1 MAIPQPDTRAA
12 QPVQSAEPVL
22 TSKWRRVEA
31 MPAREML
38 VELETDEG
46 EGPDD
51 WEEDEVEYVTLEFG
65 NHLPADLLAEHNE
78 VQLLAPESL
87 TPFARVGYKY
97 FQGTHQTLIGND
109 ILFLHEPDAEP
120 SYRPFTTSSYRIN
133 FQPVIV
139 EHDPDKPARDAA
151 VHVKGKGRASEP
163 APKLD
168 EHGQPVKRRAGRPK
182 GSKNKPKPPPTE
194 GTPAPAP
201 RKRRPRTSAIQAVS
215 LLTGQPVDPKDEGG
229 GKSKAKKK
237 VVVQADKGKEKA
249 VEEGPEEEPA
259 HEAEV
264 EGKADAGGGQ
274 ATEAGTSS
282 AGRAAEASCEKG
294 VGGPSENSPGQA
306 MDE

>member
-1 MAIPQPDTRAA
+1 MAIPQPDTHAA

-38 VELETDEG
+38 VDLETDEG

-87 TPFARVGYKY
+87 TPFARVGHKY

-139 EHDPDKPARDAA
+139 EHDPDKPAKDAA
-151 VHVKGKGRASEP
+151 AHVKGKGRASEP

-168 EHGQPVKRRAGRPK
+168 EHGQPVKRRPGRPK
-182 GSKNKPKPPPTE
+182 GSKNKPKPPPTD

-229 GKSKAKKK
+229 AKGKAKKK
-237 VVVQADKGKEKA
+237 VVVQGNKGKGKA
-249 VEEGPEEEPA
+249 VEEGSEAGPDRAADDQRESDTGGERSGRAGPSSVGRANGAPPEE
-259 HEAEV
+259 
-264 EGKADAGGGQ
+264 
-274 ATEAGTSS
+274 
-282 AGRAAEASCEKG
+282 G
-294 VGGPSENSPGQA
+294 VGGPSENPPDQA

>member
-1 MAIPQPDTRAA
+1 MATPQPDTRAA
-12 QPVQSAEPVL
+12 QPVQPAEAVL

-51 WEEDEVEYVTLEFG
+51 WEQDEVEYLTLEFG
-65 NHLPADLLAEHNE
+65 THLPADLLAEHNE

-87 TPFARVGYKY
+87 TPFARVGHKY

-139 EHDPDKPARDAA
+139 EHDADKPAKDGAA
-151 VHVKGKGRASEP
+151 RLKGKGRASEP
-163 APKLD
+163 APTLD
-168 EHGQPVKRRAGRPK
+168 EHGQPVKRRPGRPK

-194 GTPAPAP
+194 GSPAPAP

-215 LLTGQPVDPKDEGG
+215 LLTGQPVDPKDEGRTKG
-229 GKSKAKKK
+229 KAKKK
-237 VVVQADKGKEKA
+237 VVVQAEKGKEKA
-249 VEEGPEEEPA
+249 VEEEPEAGPA
-259 HEAEV
+259 HGAEG
-264 EGKADAGGGQ
+264 EGEADAGG
-274 ATEAGTSS
+274 EL
-282 AGRAAEASCEKG
+282 AAEAGPSAVRRAAGAPPEQRI
-294 VGGPSENSPGQA
+294 GGPSENPPDQA

>member
-1 MAIPQPDTRAA
+1 
-12 QPVQSAEPVL
+12 
-22 TSKWRRVEA
+22 

-51 WEEDEVEYVTLEFG
+51 WEQDEVGSTTLVGAFRTPNVSTDLISVAWQVEYLTLEFG
-65 NHLPADLLAEHNE
+65 THLPADLLAEHNE

-87 TPFARVGYKY
+87 TPFARVGHKY

-139 EHDPDKPARDAA
+139 EHDADKPAKDGAA
-151 VHVKGKGRASEP
+151 RLKGKGRASEP
-163 APKLD
+163 APTLD
-168 EHGQPVKRRAGRPK
+168 EHGQPVKRRPGRPK

-194 GTPAPAP
+194 GSPAPAP

-215 LLTGQPVDPKDEGG
+215 LLTGQPVDPKDEGRTKG
-229 GKSKAKKK
+229 KAKKK
-237 VVVQADKGKEKA
+237 VVVQAEKGKEKA
-249 VEEGPEEEPA
+249 VEEEPEAGPA
-259 HEAEV
+259 HGAEG
-264 EGKADAGGGQ
+264 EGEADAGG
-274 ATEAGTSS
+274 EL
-282 AGRAAEASCEKG
+282 AAEAGPSAVRRAAGAPPEQRI
-294 VGGPSENSPGQA
+294 GGPSENPPDQA